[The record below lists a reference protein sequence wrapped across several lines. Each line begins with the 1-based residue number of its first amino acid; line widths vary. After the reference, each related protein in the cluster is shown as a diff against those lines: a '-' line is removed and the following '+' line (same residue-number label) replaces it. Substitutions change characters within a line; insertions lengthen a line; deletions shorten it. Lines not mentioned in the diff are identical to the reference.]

1 MAIVEHLALQFAAV
15 REDPCIEERVLREQ
29 RCSSALLVGSAG
41 CTALYLHA
49 TLPDLRLEL
58 VDPNPAQL
66 EHVALKQRAL
76 ASFSPTRFNVGT
88 PDPQALHECG
98 NFERLFRLFRDALDR
113 FVISADER
121 RRRFEDEQSDW
132 HDVLAHR
139 YWPATFATVFS
150 NELLVAMF
158 GPDAVQHARPHS
170 YPSYFRQRL
179 ELGLRDPERNLNP
192 WLHHVLLGHYREA
205 EAAWPPYLRHR
216 KAILQPFTTHGC
228 ALLEMPTFAP
238 YDFVQLSNV
247 MDWMHADGCREL
259 AERLTAEL
267 RPGATVL
274 WRQLNNTRDLT
285 EHFAPGFAFDSERDA
300 SLTASER
307 SLFYN
312 RVHCG
317 VRQPA

>member
-15 REDPCIEERVLREQ
+15 REDPCIEERVVRE
-29 RCSSALLVGSAG
+29 RGSRRSLLVGSAG

-49 TLPDLRLEL
+49 VLPELQIEL

-66 EHVALKQRAL
+66 EHIALKQRAL
-76 ASFSPTRFNVGT
+76 TSFTPARFNVGT
-88 PDPQALHECG
+88 SDPQALHECG

-121 RRRFEDEQSDW
+121 RRRFEDDTSDW
-132 HDVLAHR
+132 ADVIRHR
-139 YWPATFATVFS
+139 YWPAAFASVFH

-170 YPSYFRQRL
+170 YPSYFRQRI
-179 ELGLRDPERNLNP
+179 ELGLRAPDRNRNP
-192 WLHHVLLGHYREA
+192 WLHHVLLGHYRED
-205 EAAWPPYLRHR
+205 EAAWPPYLQKRTS
-216 KAILQPFTTHGC
+216 ILQPFTTHGFG
-228 ALLEMPTFAP
+228 LLEVPSFAP

-247 MDWMHADGCREL
+247 MDWMDPDGCRAL
-259 AERLTAEL
+259 AERLKDEL
-267 RPGATVL
+267 APGATIL
-274 WRQLNNTRDLT
+274 WRQLNNNRDLT
-285 EHFAPGFAFDSERDA
+285 GHFAPAFAFDTERDA

-312 RVHCG
+312 QVHCG
-317 VRQPA
+317 VRP

>member
-15 REDPCIEERVLREQ
+15 REDPCIEERVLREGAH
-29 RCSSALLVGSAG
+29 RRVLLVGSAG

-49 TLPDLRLEL
+49 VMPELEIEL

-66 EHVALKQRAL
+66 AHVALKQRAL
-76 ASFSPTRFNVGT
+76 GSFAPARFNVGT
-88 PDPQALHECG
+88 ADPQGLHECG

-121 RRRFEDEQSDW
+121 RRRFEDEGSDW
-132 HDVLAHR
+132 QDVVEHR
-139 YWPATFATVFS
+139 YWSAAFSTVFS
-150 NELLVAMF
+150 DELLVAMF

-170 YPSYFRQRL
+170 YPSYFRQRI
-179 ELGLRDPERNLNP
+179 ELGLRDPERNRNP

-205 EAAWPPYLRHR
+205 DGAWPPYLQKRV
-216 KAILQPFTTHGC
+216 AILQPFVTHGC
-228 ALLEMPTFAP
+228 ALLEVDSFAP

-247 MDWMHADGCREL
+247 MDWMAPDDCAALATRLSAEL
-259 AERLTAEL
+259 A
-267 RPGATVL
+267 PGARIL
-274 WRQLNNTRDLT
+274 WRQLNNNRDLT
-285 EHFAPGFAFDSERDA
+285 GHFAPAFAFDTERDA
-300 SLTASER
+300 SLTADER

-317 VRQPA
+317 VRA